1 MFDIVIPSRSRAGN
15 QKTVFNL
22 SEDLWGKITVVVP
35 YEQYTQYRNNLP
47 YEITVIKFN
56 EVDSA
61 GAKRDFILNL
71 KKTDKIL
78 LLDDDLTF
86 YKRTEDGKRFPPATK
101 EDTKQMVYEIVKYLD
116 IYVMVGITDKFMS
129 QTRPREHVECHRFNQ
144 LLCINRNLLPD
155 PWPKFEVPIGEE
167 HHFHMQLLT
176 RGYKTAVLTEW
187 SKSDKT
193 DAPGGCSEWRNRQNE
208 HDTFVKL
215 VELWP
220 GLVTINNDRLR
231 WNWREAKKRGG
242 IC

>member
-1 MFDIVIPSRSRAGN
+1 
-15 QKTVFNL
+15 
-22 SEDLWGKITVVVP
+22 
-35 YEQYTQYRNNLP
+35 
-47 YEITVIKFN
+47 
-56 EVDSA
+56 
-61 GAKRDFILNL
+61 
-71 KKTDKIL
+71 
-78 LLDDDLTF
+78 
-86 YKRTEDGKRFPPATK
+86 
-101 EDTKQMVYEIVKYLD
+101 MVYEIVKYLD